1 MNGYILV
8 ILEEMWDV
16 NGLEIKISNSFAK
29 YHPFVNFYYFVF
41 IILCSMFF
49 MHPVFL
55 GISFLTSFIYSVFLN
70 GTKAIKFNLLYMMPL
85 LVLTAFMNPAF
96 NHAGVTILFY
106 LKNGNPITYE
116 SIAYGIASATMF
128 ISVIMWFS
136 CYNAIMTSDK
146 FIYIFGRIIP
156 SLSLIFSM
164 VLRFVPK
171 YKNQIKIISNGQ
183 KAMGRDMSQG
193 NIIRRA
199 KNGIKIISILLT
211 WALENAIET
220 ADSMKAR
227 GYGLKGRT
235 SFSIF
240 KFYRRDK
247 IMMGVLLVLSLIV
260 ISGVIYGV
268 NRIIYFPWIKLS
280 RNTVFSFIV
289 DISYFLFAIS
299 PIISDIIEEIAWRKI
314 NKIEG

>member
-1 MNGYILV
+1 M
-8 ILEEMWDV
+8 ES
-16 NGLEIKISNSFAK
+16 KISNSFVK
-29 YHPFVNFYYFVF
+29 YHPFINFYYFVF
-41 IILCSMFF
+41 MILCSMFF

-55 GISFLTSFIYSVFLN
+55 AISLVTSFIYSVFLN
-70 GTKAIKFNLLYMMPL
+70 GTKAIKFNLLFMAPI
-85 LVLTAFMNPAF
+85 LVLMAFMNPAF

-106 LKNGNPITYE
+106 LKNGNPITLE

-128 ISVIMWFS
+128 VSVIMWFS
-136 CYNAIMTSDK
+136 CYNVIMTSDK
-146 FIYIFGRIIP
+146 FIYIFGKIIP

-171 YKNQIKIISNGQ
+171 YKNQIKVISNGQ
-183 KAMGRDMSQG
+183 KAIGRDMSQG
-193 NIIRRA
+193 NVIRRA
-199 KNGIKIISILLT
+199 KNGIRIISILVT

-247 IMMGVLLVLSLIV
+247 IMMMILAFLSIII
-260 ISGVIYGV
+260 ISGVLYGI

-280 RNTVFSFIV
+280 RNTLFSLIV

-299 PIISDIIEEIAWRKI
+299 PMVSDIIEEIAWRKI

>member
-1 MNGYILV
+1 MS
-8 ILEEMWDV
+8 
-16 NGLEIKISNSFAK
+16 GLASKISNSFVK

-41 IILCSMFF
+41 MILCSMFF

-55 GISFLTSFIYSVFLN
+55 GISLVTSFTYSVFLN
-70 GTKAIKFNLLYMMPL
+70 GTKAIKFNLLYMAPL
-85 LVLTAFMNPAF
+85 LVIMAFMNPAF

-106 LKNGNPITYE
+106 LKNGNPITLE
-116 SIAYGIASATMF
+116 SIVYGIASATMF

-171 YKNQIKIISNGQ
+171 YKNQIKVISNGQ
-183 KAMGRDMSQG
+183 KAIGRDMSQG
-193 NIIRRA
+193 NVIRRA
-199 KNGIKIISILLT
+199 KNGIRIISILVT

-247 IMMGVLLVLSLIV
+247 IMMMILAFLSIII
-260 ISGVIYGV
+260 ISGVLYGI

-280 RNTVFSFIV
+280 RNTLFSLIV

-299 PIISDIIEEIAWRKI
+299 PMVSDIIEEIAWRKI

>member
-1 MNGYILV
+1 MS
-8 ILEEMWDV
+8 
-16 NGLEIKISNSFAK
+16 GLASKISNSFVK

-41 IILCSMFF
+41 MILCSMFF

-55 GISFLTSFIYSVFLN
+55 GISLVTSFIYSVFLN
-70 GTKAIKFNLLYMMPL
+70 GTKAIKFNLLYMAPL
-85 LVLTAFMNPAF
+85 LVIMAFMNPAF

-106 LKNGNPITYE
+106 LKNGNPITLE
-116 SIAYGIASATMF
+116 SIVYGIASATMF

-171 YKNQIKIISNGQ
+171 YKNQIKVISNGQ
-183 KAMGRDMSQG
+183 KAIGRDMSQG
-193 NIIRRA
+193 NVIRRA
-199 KNGIKIISILLT
+199 KNGIRIISILVT

-247 IMMGVLLVLSLIV
+247 IMMMILAFLSIII
-260 ISGVIYGV
+260 ISGVLYGI

-280 RNTVFSFIV
+280 RNTLFSLIV

-299 PIISDIIEEIAWRKI
+299 PMVSDIIEEIAWRKI

>member
-1 MNGYILV
+1 MS
-8 ILEEMWDV
+8 
-16 NGLEIKISNSFAK
+16 GLASKISNSFVK

-41 IILCSMFF
+41 MILCSMFF

-55 GISFLTSFIYSVFLN
+55 GISLVTSFIYSVFLN
-70 GTKAIKFNLLYMMPL
+70 GTKAIKFNLLYMAPL
-85 LVLTAFMNPAF
+85 LVIMAFMNPAF

-106 LKNGNPITYE
+106 LKNGNPITLE
-116 SIAYGIASATMF
+116 SIVYGIASATMF

-136 CYNAIMTSDK
+136 CYNVIMTSDK

-171 YKNQIKIISNGQ
+171 YKNQIKVISNGQ
-183 KAMGRDMSQG
+183 KAIGRDMSQG
-193 NIIRRA
+193 NVIRRA
-199 KNGIKIISILLT
+199 KNGIRIISILVT

-247 IMMGVLLVLSLIV
+247 IMMMILAFLSIII
-260 ISGVIYGV
+260 ISGVLYGI

-280 RNTVFSFIV
+280 RNTLFSLIV

-299 PIISDIIEEIAWRKI
+299 PMVSDIIEEIAWRKI